1 MYVRLNLATKPLVTH
16 RRFLAGAALVGAL
29 GGLLFL
35 ILGLRFYSLRKADA
49 DLRAKTSQYQQE
61 MASLVEQRRELDR
74 YFSQADT
81 SKLQGR
87 AVFIRDVIEAR
98 SINWT
103 EMFMDLEKTLPAG
116 SRIVRIEPRL
126 DKGVVTVKF
135 EVGAVNDEAKLKVL
149 KSFEDSKSFS
159 NIQLDSVHVSTQ
171 GTGDPLTIE
180 FSAVYTR
187 I

>member
-16 RRFLAGAALVGAL
+16 RRFLAGAALVAVL

-35 ILGLRFYSLRKADA
+35 ILGLQFYSLRKADT
-49 DLRAKTSQYQQE
+49 DLRAKSSQYQQE
-61 MASLVEQRRELDR
+61 MASLVEQRRDLDR

-103 EMFMDLEKTLPAG
+103 QMFMDLERTLPPG
-116 SRIVRIEPRL
+116 VRIVQIQPKL
-126 DKGVVTVKF
+126 DKGIVTVHF
-135 EVGAVNDEAKLKVL
+135 VVGAANQDAKLKLL
-149 KSFEDSKSFS
+149 KSFENSSSFS
-159 NIQLDSVHVSTQ
+159 HVELLSEKVATHPGADS
-171 GTGDPLTIE
+171 LTIE
-180 FSAVYTR
+180 FVAEYPNT
-187 I
+187 

>member
-16 RRFLAGAALVGAL
+16 RRFLAGAALLGLL

-49 DLRAKTSQYQQE
+49 ELRAKTGQYQQE
-61 MASLVEQRRELDR
+61 MASLVEQRRELDHF
-74 YFSQADT
+74 FSQADT

-103 EMFMDLEKTLPAG
+103 QMFMDLEKTLPAG
-116 SRIVRIEPRL
+116 SHIVRIEPRL
-126 DKGVVTVKF
+126 EKGVVNVKF
-135 EVGAVNDEAKLKVL
+135 VVGAANDEAKLKLL
-149 KSFEDSKSFS
+149 KAFEESKSFS
-159 NIQLDSVHVSTQ
+159 NVELQSVRVATQ

-180 FSAVYTR
+180 FSAVYMR

>member
-16 RRFLAGAALVGAL
+16 RRFLAGAALLGML

-49 DLRAKTSQYQQE
+49 ELRAKTGQYQQE
-61 MASLVEQRRELDR
+61 MASLVGQRRELDHF
-74 YFSQADT
+74 FSQADT

-103 EMFMDLEKTLPAG
+103 QMFMDLEKTLPAG
-116 SRIVRIEPRL
+116 SHIVRIEPRL
-126 DKGVVTVKF
+126 EKGVVNVKF
-135 EVGAVNDEAKLKVL
+135 VVGTANDEAKLKVL
-149 KSFEDSKSFS
+149 KAFEESKSFS
-159 NIQLDSVHVSTQ
+159 NIELESVRVATQ

>member
-16 RRFLAGAALVGAL
+16 RRFLAGAALLGVL

-35 ILGLRFYSLRKADA
+35 ILGMRFYSLRKADA
-49 DLRAKTSQYQQE
+49 DLRAKSSQYQQE
-61 MASLVEQRRELDR
+61 MAKLQEQRRDLDR
-74 YFSQADT
+74 YFSQGETA
-81 SKLQGR
+81 KLQGR
-87 AVFIRDVIEAR
+87 ATFIRNVIEAR

-103 EMFMDLEKTLPAG
+103 QMFMDLEKTLPAG
-116 SRIVRIEPRL
+116 TRIVRIEPRL

-135 EVGAVNDEAKLKVL
+135 VVGATNEEAKLKVL
-149 KSFEDSKSFS
+149 KAFEDSKSFS
-159 NIQLDSVHVSTQ
+159 SIQMESVRVATQ
-171 GTGDPLTIE
+171 STGDPLTIE

>member
-16 RRFLAGAALVGAL
+16 RRFLAGAVLVGVL

-61 MASLVEQRRELDR
+61 MAGLVEQRRELDR

-116 SRIVRIEPRL
+116 TRIVRIEPRL
-126 DKGVVTVKF
+126 EKGVVTVKF
-135 EVGAVNDEAKLKVL
+135 VVGAVNDEAKLKVL
-149 KSFEDSKSFS
+149 KAFEDSKSFS
-159 NIQLDSVHVSTQ
+159 NIELEAVRVSTQ
-171 GTGDPLTIE
+171 GTGDPLMIE